1 MRTILYI
8 VQKEFLQIFRNKTML
23 PIIFVIPIVQLIIL
37 VNAATMEMK
46 SINMVVVD
54 KDMSSTSRKLTS
66 KFESSPFYVIKK
78 ISFDYNDALSEL
90 LRDKADVILHIPAN
104 FERTLVRENTSSLQL
119 IVNAINGASA
129 GLVNAYST
137 VIISD
142 FNRSVI
148 TEWLGVTEN
157 GKVSLQPTISVH
169 PKYWYNPQ
177 LNYKNYM
184 VPAVLVMLVTI
195 IGMFLS
201 AMNLVREKE
210 IGTIE
215 QINVTPIRKYQFI
228 AGKLIPFWIIALF
241 ELSFGLFIGKILF
254 HIPMVGNIG
263 LIFLFA
269 AVYLLVVMG
278 LGLFLSTIT
287 QTQQQAMFLAFFTM
301 MVFMMMSGVFTPT
314 ETMPHWAQQVN
325 YLNPIMY
332 FMRVVRMILLKG
344 SGFTDIYKEL
354 IAISVYAYFILSLAI
369 WKYNKVA

>member
-66 KFESSPFYVIKK
+66 KFESSPFYVIHK
-78 ISFDYNDALSEL
+78 ISFDYHDALSDL
-90 LRDKADVILHIPAN
+90 LKDKADVILHIPAN
-104 FERTLVRENTSSLQL
+104 FERTLVRENASSLQL

-241 ELSFGLFIGKILF
+241 ELSFGLCIGKILF

-354 IAISVYAYFILSLAI
+354 IAISIYAYIILSLAI

>member
-1 MRTILYI
+1 
-8 VQKEFLQIFRNKTML
+8 
-23 PIIFVIPIVQLIIL
+23 
-37 VNAATMEMK
+37 
-46 SINMVVVD
+46 
-54 KDMSSTSRKLTS
+54 MSSTSRKLTS

-78 ISFDYNDALSEL
+78 ISFDYHDALSEL
-90 LRDKADVILHIPAN
+90 LKDKADVILHIPAN
-104 FERTLVRENTSSLQL
+104 FERTLVRENASSLQL
-119 IVNAINGASA
+119 MVNAINGASA

-157 GKVSLQPTISVH
+157 GNVSQQPTISVH

-254 HIPMVGNIG
+254 HIPIVGNIG

-287 QTQQQAMFLAFFTM
+287 QTQQQAMFLAFFLM

-354 IAISVYAYFILSLAI
+354 IAISVYAYIILSLAI